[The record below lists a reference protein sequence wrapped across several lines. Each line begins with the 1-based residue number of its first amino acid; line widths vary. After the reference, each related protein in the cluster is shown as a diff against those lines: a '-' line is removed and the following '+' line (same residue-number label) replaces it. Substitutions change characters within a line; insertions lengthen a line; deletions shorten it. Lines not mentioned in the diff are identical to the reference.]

1 MKKKVLSV
9 LLAGALAA
17 SVMATTALTAGAVK
31 TEHSKYVP
39 GSDVPTYKYYFAMP
53 GSWLNDSTKDNN
65 DAAGCY
71 WWEATDSPGDRFDNG
86 WPGYECDKET
96 GEADVPNLFSIR
108 APQDATTILWNNYLD
123 GGMDKSQPV
132 FDDAKQ
138 VGNKNAENY
147 TWGDAPT
154 YSDAFWTFV
163 YKTAADQLGLD
174 IAEKDIEKRT
184 KDINEAAMDDPE
196 AVDFSKVFGDKYGKN
211 FYVDEEINEGLAMR
225 FENMVY
231 VVDLEKVSIDYTMVP
246 EGKLQFGGEFYF
258 YYGNGEYGMWPTKEL
273 AKEHEGADYFEQ
285 DADGNYTKANK
296 YGVVLNE
303 DGQVVIGNFTGPY
316 WAEKKVDIPTPD
328 EVPTTAPANTP
339 TNGEG
344 STTGNDSSVPAPSSD
359 DAQSSTNAAGSSTDD
374 SANGGDSSD
383 GGKIDTT
390 GNDAVQTGATSF
402 AIVIL
407 AIALGGVGVAYF
419 RKRIEG

>member
-1 MKKKVLSV
+1 
-9 LLAGALAA
+9 
-17 SVMATTALTAGAVK
+17 
-31 TEHSKYVP
+31 
-39 GSDVPTYKYYFAMP
+39 
-53 GSWLNDSTKDNN
+53 
-65 DAAGCY
+65 
-71 WWEATDSPGDRFDNG
+71 
-86 WPGYECDKET
+86 
-96 GEADVPNLFSIR
+96 
-108 APQDATTILWNNYLD
+108 
-123 GGMDKSQPV
+123 
-132 FDDAKQ
+132 
-138 VGNKNAENY
+138 
-147 TWGDAPT
+147 
-154 YSDAFWTFV
+154 
-163 YKTAADQLGLD
+163 
-174 IAEKDIEKRT
+174 
-184 KDINEAAMDDPE
+184 
-196 AVDFSKVFGDKYGKN
+196 
-211 FYVDEEINEGLAMR
+211 
-225 FENMVY
+225 
-231 VVDLEKVSIDYTMVP
+231 
-246 EGKLQFGGEFYF
+246 
-258 YYGNGEYGMWPTKEL
+258 MWPTKEL

-316 WAEKKVDIPTPD
+316 WAEKKVDIATPD

-339 TNGEG
+339 TNGDG
-344 STTGNDSSVPAPSSD
+344 STTGTDSSVPAPDSD